1 MKNEIVY
8 SSIVDVPIRV
18 SFSPYNKFRPFPPH
32 TVAGMHIHDEV
43 EFLRVEG
50 GEFLC
55 HAGGTD
61 FTAQTGDIIYIASRV
76 PHATETLQYGT
87 NTTLIQFAVEN
98 YTNNS
103 NITGSKSLYRFI
115 SNSEKPAY
123 VFRLDSDENRLMS
136 SYIDKICEEISNKN
150 TGYEHFITAGIH
162 SMIGLLYRRRILQ
175 NTESFFNNKYIDKIM
190 PALKFIDTHYNEQIT
205 LEALSAT
212 SNMNPSYFCRV
223 FKKATNST
231 FTEYLNFVRV
241 IKSER
246 LLTSNSGSVSDIA
259 LDVGFSSVSY
269 FNRIFKRFKS
279 LSPSEYRKIRYTVK

>member
-8 SSIVDVPIRV
+8 SSIMDVPIRV

-87 NTTLIQFAVEN
+87 NTTLIQFSVEN
-98 YTNNS
+98 YTNNI
-103 NITGSKSLYRFI
+103 NMTGSKSLYRFI
-115 SNSEKPAY
+115 SNNEKPAH
-123 VFRLDSDENRLMS
+123 VFRLDSDENRLMT

-150 TGYEHFITAGIH
+150 IY
-162 SMIGLLYRRRILQ
+162 
-175 NTESFFNNKYIDKIM
+175 
-190 PALKFIDTHYNEQIT
+190 
-205 LEALSAT
+205 
-212 SNMNPSYFCRV
+212 PS
-223 FKKATNST
+223 
-231 FTEYLNFVRV
+231 L
-241 IKSER
+241 
-246 LLTSNSGSVSDIA
+246 
-259 LDVGFSSVSY
+259 
-269 FNRIFKRFKS
+269 
-279 LSPSEYRKIRYTVK
+279 

>member
-8 SSIVDVPIRV
+8 SSITDVPIRV
-18 SFSPYNKFRPFPPH
+18 SYSPYNKFRPFPPH
-32 TVAGMHIHDEV
+32 TVSGMHFHDEV
-43 EFLRVEG
+43 EFLRVES

-55 HAGGTD
+55 HAGGED
-61 FTAQTGDIIYIASRV
+61 YTAHAGDVIYISSRV

-87 NTTLIQFAVEN
+87 NSTLIQFAVEN
-98 YTNNS
+98 YINNS
-103 NITGSKSLYRFI
+103 DLPGSKSLYRFI
-115 SNSEKPAY
+115 TNSEDAVH
-123 VFRLDSDENRLMS
+123 VFKCDSDENRMLS
-136 SYIDKICEEISNKN
+136 SFIDRICEEISNKN
-150 TGYEHFITAGIH
+150 TGYEHFVTAGIH
-162 SMIGLLYRRRILQ
+162 SIIGLLYRLKLMQ

-190 PALKFIDTHYNEQIT
+190 PALKYIDVHYSEQIT

-212 SNMNPSYFCRV
+212 VSMNPSYFCRV

>member
-8 SSIVDVPIRV
+8 SSITDVPIRV
-18 SFSPYNKFRPFPPH
+18 SYSPYNKFRPYPPH
-32 TVAGMHIHDEV
+32 TVSGMHIHDEV

-50 GEFLC
+50 GKFLC
-55 HAGGTD
+55 HSGGSEY
-61 FTAQTGDIIYIASRV
+61 TANPGDIIYIASRV

-103 NITGSKSLYRFI
+103 GVPWSKSLYRFI
-115 SNSEKPAY
+115 TNSEEAVH
-123 VFRLDSDENRLMS
+123 VFKCDSDENRMLS
-136 SYIDKICEEISNKN
+136 SFIDRICEEISNKN
-150 TGYEHFITAGIH
+150 TGYEHFVTAGIH
-162 SMIGLLYRRRILQ
+162 SIIGLLYRRRILQ

-190 PALKFIDTHYNEQIT
+190 PALKFIDSHYNEQIT
-205 LEALSAT
+205 LEALSTTA
-212 SNMNPSYFCRV
+212 NMNPSYFCRV

-241 IKSER
+241 LKSER
-246 LLTSNSGSVSDIA
+246 LLTSNASSVSDIA

>member
-8 SSIVDVPIRV
+8 SSIMDVPIRV

-32 TVAGMHIHDEV
+32 TVSAMHFHDEV
-43 EFLRVEG
+43 EFLRIEG

-55 HAGGTD
+55 HAGGAD
-61 FTAQTGDIIYIASRV
+61 YIAQTGDVIYIASRV
-76 PHATETLQYGT
+76 PHATETLRYGT

-115 SNSEKPAY
+115 NNSEKPAHI
-123 VFRLDSDENRLMS
+123 FKLDSDENRLMS
-136 SYIDKICEEISNKN
+136 SYIDKICEEISNRN

-162 SMIGLLYRRRILQ
+162 SMIGLLYRMKLMQ

-205 LEALSAT
+205 LESLSAT
-212 SNMNPSYFCRV
+212 TNMNPSYFCRV

-279 LSPSEYRKIRYTVK
+279 LSPSEYRKIRYTIK